1 MYKTRYC
8 PQCGAQMYADMD
20 VCYECMFRFSE
31 HEMRVP
37 DEAYADMETM
47 GESLGRN
54 AGERTLRMC
63 TDVVDASILVP
74 QGGMV
79 IGRGLTCDVILHSP
93 AVSRQHVR
101 VEPTKTGLLL
111 RDLGSRNRTLV
122 GDKGVEDSAHIV
134 PGESFSVCDTTF
146 TLCDTG

>member
-31 HEMRVP
+31 HDMRVP

-47 GESLGRN
+47 GESPGHN
-54 AGERTLRMC
+54 VGERKLRMC
-63 TDVVDASILVP
+63 TDAVDASVVVP
-74 QGGMV
+74 EGGLL
-79 IGRGLTCDVILHSP
+79 IGRGLTCDVMLHSP

-101 VEPTKTGLLL
+101 VEPTKTGVLLC
-111 RDLGSRNRTLV
+111 DLGARNKTMV
-122 GDKGVEDSAHIV
+122 GEQKVEDTAHIAL
-134 PGESFSVCDTTF
+134 GESFCVCDATF